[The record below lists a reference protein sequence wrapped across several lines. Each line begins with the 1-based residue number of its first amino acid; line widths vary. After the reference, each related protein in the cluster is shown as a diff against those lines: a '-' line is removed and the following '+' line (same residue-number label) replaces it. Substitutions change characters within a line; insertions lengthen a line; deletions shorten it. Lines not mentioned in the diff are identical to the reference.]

1 MLSIAE
7 RVAFLKET
15 RLFSDASAEDLEG
28 VAAAAQEVRL
38 ADDQI
43 FIREGEKG
51 DTLYF
56 VVSGQVKAHS
66 SGVEIVRRGR
76 NECIGEIAVIDEGP
90 RSTSVSSIGDVLL
103 LKIGRDDFY
112 RATQGNMSLLQ
123 NTLKTVVG
131 KLREDTAREIQAARE
146 HERMMQDMARAHEL
160 QMNML
165 PTEDLHVTA
174 PDGSSLEASGHC
186 YPAELVGGDY
196 HDYFPLPDD
205 RVGIV
210 IGDVMGHGFHTG
222 LMVSIAKS
230 CLHTQVKADYSPPSV
245 MSAMNDMV
253 YGFVHGDYPLFM
265 TFCYM
270 IVDLQDRTI
279 SFSNAGHFYPYHY
292 RAGTKRL
299 DMLESDACPLGI
311 LEHQE
316 HQVSKSEWEGD
327 DIFVLYSD
335 GIIEAENTE
344 GEDFGEEK
352 LKQLITENAHLSSG
366 ELKKTVLDELDSFC
380 QDVVQSDDVS
390 LVIVKMGA

>member
-15 RLFSDASAEDLEG
+15 RLFSDALTGDLEG

-56 VVSGQVKAHS
+56 VVRGQVKVHS
-66 SGVEIVRRGR
+66 SGVEFVRRGR
-76 NECIGEIAVIDEGP
+76 RECIGEIAVIDEGP

-103 LKIGRDDFY
+103 LKITRDDFY
-112 RATQGNMSLLQ
+112 RAVQGNVSLLQ
-123 NTLKTVVG
+123 NTLRIVVG

-146 HERMMQDMARAHEL
+146 HERMMHDMARAHEL

-165 PTEDLHVTA
+165 PRQDLRVMAATGA
-174 PDGSSLEASGHC
+174 FLEASGHC

-205 RVGIV
+205 QVGLV

-222 LMVSIAKS
+222 LMVSTAKS
-230 CLHTQVKADYSPPSV
+230 CLHTQIKADYSPLSV

-270 IVDLQDRTI
+270 VVDLRNNTI

-292 RAGTKRL
+292 RADTKKL

-311 LEHQE
+311 LEHQDYE
-316 HQVSKSEWEGD
+316 ISRSGWGPGD
-327 DIFVLYSD
+327 ILVLYSD
-335 GIIEAENTE
+335 GIVEAENKERE
-344 GEDFGEEK
+344 GFGEER
-352 LKQLITENAHLSSG
+352 LKQLIIENVHLSPA
-366 ELKKTVLDELDSFC
+366 ELKRTVLHELDDFC

>member
-15 RLFSDASAEDLEG
+15 RLFSDASVEDLEG
-28 VAAAAQEVRL
+28 VAAVAQEVHL
-38 ADDQI
+38 TDGET

-56 VVSGQVKAHS
+56 VVRGQVKVHS
-66 SGVEIVRRGR
+66 AGVEFVRRGR
-76 NECIGEIAVIDEGP
+76 NECVGEIAVIDEGP
-90 RSTSVSSIGDVLL
+90 RSTSVSSIGDALL

-112 RATQGNMSLLQ
+112 RATQRNVRLLQ
-123 NTLKTVVG
+123 NTLRIVVR

-165 PTEDLHVTA
+165 PTQDIRVTA
-174 PDGSSLEASGHC
+174 SSGSCLEASGHC

-196 HDYFPLPDD
+196 HDYFPLPGD
-205 RVGIV
+205 RVGLV

-222 LMVSIAKS
+222 LMVSTAKS
-230 CLHTQVKADYSPPSV
+230 CLHTQIKADYSPLSV

-270 IVDLQDRTI
+270 VVDLQDKTV

-292 RAGTKRL
+292 RADTKKL

-311 LEHQE
+311 LEHQDYE
-316 HQVSKSEWEGD
+316 IRRSGWGPD

-335 GIIEAENTE
+335 GIVEAENKE
-344 GEDFGEEK
+344 HESFGEER
-352 LKQLITENAHLSSG
+352 LKQLVIENVRLSPA
-366 ELKKTVLDELDSFC
+366 ELKRTVLHELDNFC
-380 QDVVQSDDVS
+380 QDVIQSDDVS
-390 LVIVKMGA
+390 LVIVKMGV